1 MRFLP
6 LLALIAIVVQSGCGP
21 KGGAAEVAGPEAV
34 APKGAE
40 VSLVLLRQLEAG
52 STREGTL
59 VPFMVE
65 EDVLNAEGKTV
76 LEKGSI
82 AEGEVTWSRSEG
94 TLSGMM
100 GKPARLEVSIKRTRA
115 PGGETVL
122 LQAGKDDPKENF
134 AFTRGNTGLQDA
146 RVDTQGGQSLTEQV
160 RDSVDEFFETG
171 DASNLNA
178 REEVRE
184 WLRRMASEN
193 EMEELREKM
202 DGSTSDLEKVVRS
215 VRDGS
220 ITKLTAPEMVLAVNA
235 VMELGRLAHSV
246 ERSIGGKLKG
256 RTIKAFV
263 GTRAKAYI
271 SGDAKVHAKQ

>member
-1 MRFLP
+1 MRFRHCFAI
-6 LLALIAIVVQSGCGP
+6 LAILIVCGCGP
-21 KGGAAEVAGPEAV
+21 KDGAVAVSGPETL

-40 VSLVLLRQLEAG
+40 VSLILLRQLEAG

-59 VPFMVE
+59 VPFMVAA
-65 EDVLNAEGKTV
+65 DVQNAEGKTI

-82 AEGEVTWSRSEG
+82 AEGEVKWSRSEG

-122 LQAGKDDPKENF
+122 LQAGREDPNDGY
-134 AFTRGNTGLQDA
+134 AFNRGNTGLQDA
-146 RVDTQGGQSLTEQV
+146 RVDTQQSTTLNEQI
-160 RDSVDEFFETG
+160 RESIDEFFETG
-171 DASNLNA
+171 DASNLDA

-184 WLRRMASEN
+184 WVRRMASEN
-193 EMEELREKM
+193 GMEELKGKM

-220 ITKLTAPEMVLAVNA
+220 ITKLTAPEMVLAVHA
-235 VMELGRLAHSV
+235 VIELGRLAHSV
-246 ERSIGGKLKG
+246 ERSIGGKFKG

-263 GTRAKAYI
+263 GTPAKAYI
-271 SGDAKVHAKQ
+271 AEDAKVHAKA

>member
-1 MRFLP
+1 MRLP
-6 LLALIAIVVQSGCGP
+6 PFLALFATIVICGCGP
-21 KGGAAEVAGPEAV
+21 KDGSSFVSGPETV

-40 VSLVLLRQLEAG
+40 VSLILLRQLEAG

-59 VPFMVE
+59 VPFMVA
-65 EDVLNAEGKTV
+65 EDVRNAEGKTI

-82 AEGEVTWSRSEG
+82 AEGEVIWSRSEG

-122 LQAGKDDPKENF
+122 LQAGKDDTKKGF

-146 RVDTQGGQSLTEQV
+146 RVDAQSGATLTEHV
-160 RDSVDEFFETG
+160 RESVDQFFETG
-171 DASNLNA
+171 DASSLDA

-193 EMEELREKM
+193 GMDELREKM
-202 DGSTSDLEKVVRS
+202 DGSTSDLEKVVRN

-235 VMELGRLAHSV
+235 VIELGRLAHSV

-263 GTRAKAYI
+263 GTPARAFIAE
-271 SGDAKVHAKQ
+271 DAKVHAKE

>member
-1 MRFLP
+1 MRILP
-6 LLALIAIVVQSGCGP
+6 LSALLGVLFVSGCGP
-21 KGGAAEVAGPEAV
+21 KDGAAAVSGPEAV

-65 EDVLNAEGKTV
+65 EDVRNAEGKTI

-122 LQAGKDDPKENF
+122 LQAEKDDPKGGF

-146 RVDTQGGQSLTEQV
+146 RVDTQGGETLTERV

-171 DASNLNA
+171 DASNLDA

-193 EMEELREKM
+193 EMDELREKM
-202 DGSTSDLEKVVRS
+202 DGSTSDLEKVIRS

-263 GTRAKAYI
+263 GTRARAYI
-271 SGDAKVHAKQ
+271 ADDTKVHAKP